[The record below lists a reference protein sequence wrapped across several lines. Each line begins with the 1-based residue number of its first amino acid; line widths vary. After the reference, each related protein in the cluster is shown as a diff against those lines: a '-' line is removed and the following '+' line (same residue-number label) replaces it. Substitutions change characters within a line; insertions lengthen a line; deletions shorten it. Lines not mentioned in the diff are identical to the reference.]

1 MNMPAPPR
9 LDSVFLS
16 TGSHATRESGLCA
29 MEYTAWIAGEEHSDN
44 PACVSPIL
52 AGFCRSF
59 NDALDDTTRQRLR
72 PYLAR
77 CIGTAGDGMDTERG
91 FMCLDWLVRT
101 YTPAWLDL
109 AGLMSEGSRLRG
121 LAPIVDLSSARAA
134 GPLVRAAGDVAA
146 DAARDAAGDAAGT
159 LRGPLRGPLRGTLR
173 GTLGRCAGRCAG
185 RCDAA
190 RCAGRC
196 VGRCGDAA
204 GVAAGDALAP
214 TVKSLQASAFDLLDR
229 MLPNVPV
236 DMPAEIHARAAAVCD
251 AA

>member
-146 DAARDAAGDAAGT
+146 DAARDAAGDAAADA
-159 LRGPLRGPLRGTLR
+159 
-173 GTLGRCAGRCAG
+173 AGAAAWAAARAAAWAAA
-185 RCDAA
+185 RAAARDAAADAA
-190 RCAGRC
+190 RAAAWAAAR
-196 VGRCGDAA
+196 DAA
-204 GVAAGDALAP
+204 WAAAGDALAP